1 MNFPSTDVSTT
12 CKLSPEMNNQPSGA
26 DGTASLGTLA
36 VSEDLK
42 GAHSP
47 NGRHQTLVGQFRKKW
62 PPGVST
68 GPASLI
74 QSCLH
79 QTIVFWANNE
89 TDSGH
94 QSGNWVGSP
103 EPCSRALGWLVGWSG
118 LTQSC
123 LQRDRDRVVSNSK
136 ETGTKIQG
144 GGGRGR
150 LRLYLALHCISITT
164 KMTHELI

>member
-12 CKLSPEMNNQPSGA
+12 CKLSPEMNSQPSGA

-47 NGRHQTLVGQFRKKW
+47 NGRHQTLVGQFRKKR

-79 QTIVFWANNE
+79 QTIVFRANNE

-103 EPCSRALGWLVGWSG
+103 EPCSRAVGWFSGWLADLV
-118 LTQSC
+118 QH
-123 LQRDRDRVVSNSK
+123 RVVSK
-136 ETGTKIQG
+136 ETGTESSPKR
-144 GGGRGR
+144 RGQKSKEVGEEGDSD
-150 LRLYLALHCISITT
+150 YT
-164 KMTHELI
+164 